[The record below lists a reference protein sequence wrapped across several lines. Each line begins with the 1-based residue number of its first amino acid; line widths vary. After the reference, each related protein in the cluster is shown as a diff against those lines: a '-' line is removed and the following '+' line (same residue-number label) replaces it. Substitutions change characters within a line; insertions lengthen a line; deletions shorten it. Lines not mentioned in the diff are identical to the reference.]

1 MSSTFQT
8 NPKSIGLKEDYLYE
22 VLATT
27 FSINNNNI
35 VPNTACMGIRLIDDS
50 SIKLRPY
57 PNTSTYKNLRS
68 NKLITLNFVDDIYL
82 YALASLKDLKRSK
95 NIKIFPEEF
104 YDFYKIKNKEI
115 MKEVFKNHSYSE
127 IVLLPYIKQAWAMIA
142 CVAIGEEQ
150 TVKDDEL
157 GESKVIEFT
166 LSIVSCDKFNESFK
180 IFNRAENLALETI
193 ILATKLKVA
202 EEKKDKALVQK
213 IEQKIED
220 FISEIQ
226 RFGKNISVLKV
237 VEHVKDYIKN
247 LKD

>member
-1 MSSTFQT
+1 MSSRFQT

-27 FSINNNNI
+27 FSINNNKI
-35 VPNTACMGIRLIDDS
+35 IPNTACMGIRLIDDS

-82 YALASLKDLKRSK
+82 YSLASLKDFKRSK

-104 YDFYKIKNKEI
+104 YDYYKLENKENI
-115 MKEVFKNHSYSE
+115 HLNSE
-127 IVLLPYIKQAWAMIA
+127 IVSLPYIKQAWAMIA
-142 CVAIGEEQ
+142 CVSMGEEQ
-150 TVKDDEL
+150 IAKDDNL

-166 LSIVSCDKFNESFK
+166 LSIISCDKFNDSFK

-202 EEKKDKALVQK
+202 EEKKDKSLVQK
-213 IEQKIED
+213 IEQKNRRLFCRNTKIW
-220 FISEIQ
+220 
-226 RFGKNISVLKV
+226 KKLKCF
-237 VEHVKDYIKN
+237 KSSRTC
-247 LKD
+247 

>member
-1 MSSTFQT
+1 MSSRFQT

-27 FSINNNNI
+27 FSINNNKI
-35 VPNTACMGIRLIDDS
+35 IPNTACMGIRLIDDS

-82 YALASLKDLKRSK
+82 YSLASLKDFKRSK

-104 YDFYKIKNKEI
+104 YDYYKLENKENI
-115 MKEVFKNHSYSE
+115 HLNSE
-127 IVLLPYIKQAWAMIA
+127 IVSLPYIKQAWAMIA
-142 CVAIGEEQ
+142 CVSMGEEQ
-150 TVKDDEL
+150 IAKDDNL

-166 LSIVSCDKFNESFK
+166 LSIISCDKFNDSFK

-220 FISEIQ
+220 YFAEIQ
-226 RFGKNISVLKV
+226 RFGKNISALKA
-237 VEHVKDYIKN
+237 VEHVKAYIKN

>member
-35 VPNTACMGIRLIDDS
+35 IPNTACMGIRLIDNR

-68 NKLITLNFVDDIYL
+68 NKLITLNFVDDVYL
-82 YALASLKDLKRSK
+82 YALASLKDFKRSK

-104 YDFYKIKNKEI
+104 YDYYKLENKENI
-115 MKEVFKNHSYSE
+115 VSNSE
-127 IVLLPYIKQAWAMIA
+127 IVSLPYIKQAWAMIA
-142 CVAIGEEQ
+142 CVSMGEEQ
-150 TVKDDEL
+150 IIKDDDL

-166 LSIVSCDKFNESFK
+166 LSIISCNKFNDSFK
-180 IFNRAENLALETI
+180 IFNRAENLTLETI

-202 EEKKDKALVQK
+202 EEKKDKALVRK

-220 FISEIQ
+220 YLAEIQ
-226 RFGKNISVLKV
+226 RFGRNLSALKA
-237 VEHVKDYIKN
+237 VEHVKDYIN
-247 LKD
+247 NIKD

>member
-27 FSINNNNI
+27 FSINDNNI
-35 VPNTACMGIRLIDDS
+35 IPNTACMGIRLIDNS

-57 PNTSTYKNLRS
+57 PNTSTYENLRS

-104 YDFYKIKNKEI
+104 YDYYKIKNKKI
-115 MKEVFKNHSYSE
+115 KEVFTNHSNSE
-127 IVLLPYIKQAWAMIA
+127 MVSLPYIKKAWAMIA
-142 CVAIGEEQ
+142 CVAMGEEQ
-150 TVKDDEL
+150 IVKNDDL
-157 GESKVIEFT
+157 GELRVIEFT
-166 LSIVSCDKFNESFK
+166 LSILSCDKFKESFK
-180 IFNRAENLALETI
+180 IFNRAENIALETI

-213 IEQKIED
+213 IEQKIEES
-220 FISEIQ
+220 FAEIQ
-226 RFGKNISVLKV
+226 RFGKNLSALKA

>member
-35 VPNTACMGIRLIDDS
+35 VPNTACMGIRLIDNS

-57 PNTSTYKNLRS
+57 PNTSTYENLRS

-82 YALASLKDLKRSK
+82 YALASLKDFKRSK

-104 YDFYKIKNKEI
+104 YDYYKIKNS
-115 MKEVFKNHSYSE
+115 NSE
-127 IVLLPYIKQAWAMIA
+127 MVSLPYIKQAWAMLA
-142 CVAIGEEQ
+142 CVAMCEEQ
-150 TVKDDEL
+150 IVKDDNL

-166 LSIVSCDKFNESFK
+166 LSIISCGKFKESFK
-180 IFNRAENLALETI
+180 TFNRAENLALETI

-213 IEQKIED
+213 IEQKIEE
-220 FISEIQ
+220 FFVEIQ
-226 RFGKNISVLKV
+226 RFGKNISALKA

>member
-35 VPNTACMGIRLIDDS
+35 IPNTACMGIRLIDNR

-68 NKLITLNFVDDIYL
+68 NKLITLNFVDDVYL
-82 YALASLKDLKRSK
+82 YALASLKDFKRSK

-104 YDFYKIKNKEI
+104 YDYYKIENKEKI
-115 MKEVFKNHSYSE
+115 RSNSE
-127 IVLLPYIKQAWAMIA
+127 MISLPYIKQTWAMIA
-142 CVAIGEEQ
+142 CVAMDEKQIS
-150 TVKDDEL
+150 KDDDL
-157 GESKVIEFT
+157 GGLKVIEFT
-166 LSIVSCDKFNESFK
+166 LSIISCNKFKESFK

-202 EEKKDKALVQK
+202 EEKKDKDFVQK
-213 IEQKIED
+213 IEQKIEE
-220 FISEIQ
+220 FFVEIQ
-226 RFGKNISVLKV
+226 RFGKNISALKA

>member
-1 MSSTFQT
+1 MSSRFQT

-27 FSINNNNI
+27 FSINNNKI
-35 VPNTACMGIRLIDDS
+35 IPNTACMGIRLIDDS

-82 YALASLKDLKRSK
+82 YSLASLKDFKRSK
-95 NIKIFPEEF
+95 NTKIFLEEF
-104 YDFYKIKNKEI
+104 YDYYNLENKENI
-115 MKEVFKNHSYSE
+115 HLNPEMVS
-127 IVLLPYIKQAWAMIA
+127 LPYIKQAWAMIA
-142 CVAIGEEQ
+142 CVSMGEEQ
-150 TVKDDEL
+150 IVKGDNL

-166 LSIVSCDKFNESFK
+166 LSIISCDKFNDSFK
-180 IFNRAENLALETI
+180 IFNRAENLTLETI

-220 FISEIQ
+220 YFAEIQ
-226 RFGKNISVLKV
+226 RFGKNISALKA
-237 VEHVKDYIKN
+237 VEHVKAYIKN

>member
-35 VPNTACMGIRLIDDS
+35 IPNTACMGIRLIDNR

-82 YALASLKDLKRSK
+82 YALASLKGFKRSK

-104 YDFYKIKNKEI
+104 YDYYKIEKI
-115 MKEVFKNHSYSE
+115 KEVFVNHSNSE
-127 IVLLPYIKQAWAMIA
+127 IVSLPYIKQAWAMIA
-142 CVAIGEEQ
+142 CVARGEEQ
-150 TVKDDEL
+150 IVKDDNL
-157 GESKVIEFT
+157 GELKVVEFT
-166 LSIVSCDKFNESFK
+166 LSIISCDKFKESFK
-180 IFNRAENLALETI
+180 IFNRAENIALEAI

-213 IEQKIED
+213 LEQKIED
-220 FISEIQ
+220 FFVEIQ
-226 RFGKNISVLKV
+226 RFGKNISALKV

>member
-1 MSSTFQT
+1 MSSRFQT

-27 FSINNNNI
+27 FSINNNKI
-35 VPNTACMGIRLIDDS
+35 IPNTACMGIRLIDDS

-82 YALASLKDLKRSK
+82 YSLASLKDFKRSN

-104 YDFYKIKNKEI
+104 YDYYKLENKENI
-115 MKEVFKNHSYSE
+115 HLNSE
-127 IVLLPYIKQAWAMIA
+127 MVSLPYIKQAWAMIA
-142 CVAIGEEQ
+142 CVSMGEEQ
-150 TVKDDEL
+150 IAKDDNL

-166 LSIVSCDKFNESFK
+166 LSIISCDKFNDSFK

-202 EEKKDKALVQK
+202 EEKKDKSLVQK

-220 FISEIQ
+220 YFVEIQ
-226 RFGKNISVLKV
+226 RFGKNLSALKA

>member
-35 VPNTACMGIRLIDDS
+35 IPNTACMGIRLIDNS
-50 SIKLRPY
+50 SITLRPY
-57 PNTSTYKNLRS
+57 PNTSTYNNLRS

-95 NIKIFPEEF
+95 NVKIFPEEF
-104 YDFYKIKNKEI
+104 YDYYKIKNKEKI
-115 MKEVFKNHSYSE
+115 KEVFKNHSNSE
-127 IVLLPYIKQAWAMIA
+127 IVSLPYIKQAWAMIA
-142 CVAIGEEQ
+142 CVARGEEQ
-150 TVKDDEL
+150 IVKDDDL
-157 GESKVIEFT
+157 GELKVIEFT
-166 LSIVSCDKFNESFK
+166 LSIISCDKFKESFK
-180 IFNRAENLALETI
+180 TFNRTENLALETI

-213 IEQKIED
+213 IEQKIEE
-220 FISEIQ
+220 FFAEIR
-226 RFGKNISVLKV
+226 RFGKNLSALKV

>member
-35 VPNTACMGIRLIDDS
+35 IPNTASMGIRLIDNR

-68 NKLITLNFVDDIYL
+68 NKFITLNFVDDIYL
-82 YALASLKDLKRSK
+82 YALASLKDFKRSK

-104 YDFYKIKNKEI
+104 YDYYKLENKENI
-115 MKEVFKNHSYSE
+115 RSNSE
-127 IVLLPYIKQAWAMIA
+127 MVSLPYIKQAWAMIA
-142 CVAIGEEQ
+142 CVSMDEEQ
-150 TVKDDEL
+150 IVKDDDL
-157 GESKVIEFT
+157 GASMVIEFT
-166 LSIVSCDKFNESFK
+166 LSIIFCGKFNDSFK

-202 EEKKDKALVQK
+202 EEKKDKALVRK
-213 IEQKIED
+213 IEQKMED
-220 FISEIQ
+220 YFDEIQ
-226 RFGKNISVLKV
+226 RFGKNLSVLKA
-237 VEHVKDYIKN
+237 VEHVKGYIKN

>member
-1 MSSTFQT
+1 MSSRFQT

-27 FSINNNNI
+27 FSINNNKI
-35 VPNTACMGIRLIDDS
+35 IPNTACMGIRLIDDS

-82 YALASLKDLKRSK
+82 YSLASLKDFKRSK

-104 YDFYKIKNKEI
+104 YDYYKLENKENI
-115 MKEVFKNHSYSE
+115 HLNSE
-127 IVLLPYIKQAWAMIA
+127 IVSLPYIKQAWAMIA
-142 CVAIGEEQ
+142 CVSMGEEQ
-150 TVKDDEL
+150 IAKDDNL

-166 LSIVSCDKFNESFK
+166 LSIISCDKFNDSFK

-202 EEKKDKALVQK
+202 EEKKDKSLVQK

-220 FISEIQ
+220 YFVEIQ
-226 RFGKNISVLKV
+226 RFGKNLSALKA

>member
-35 VPNTACMGIRLIDDS
+35 VPNTACMGIRLIDNS

-82 YALASLKDLKRSK
+82 YALASLKDFKRSK

-104 YDFYKIKNKEI
+104 YDYYKIEN
-115 MKEVFKNHSYSE
+115 KEVFINHSNSE
-127 IVLLPYIKQAWAMIA
+127 MVSLPYIKQAWAMIA
-142 CVAIGEEQ
+142 CVTMGEEQ
-150 TVKDDEL
+150 IVKDDDL
-157 GESKVIEFT
+157 GRLKVIEFT
-166 LSIVSCDKFNESFK
+166 LSIISCNKFKESFK
-180 IFNRAENLALETI
+180 IFNRTENLALETI

-213 IEQKIED
+213 IEQKIEEY
-220 FISEIQ
+220 FVEIQ
-226 RFGKNISVLKV
+226 RFGKNISALKA

>member
-1 MSSTFQT
+1 MSSRFQT

-27 FSINNNNI
+27 FSINNNKI
-35 VPNTACMGIRLIDDS
+35 IPNTACMGIRLIDDS

-82 YALASLKDLKRSK
+82 YSLASLKDFKRSK

-104 YDFYKIKNKEI
+104 YDYYKLENKENI
-115 MKEVFKNHSYSE
+115 HLNSE
-127 IVLLPYIKQAWAMIA
+127 IVSLPYIKQAWAMIA
-142 CVAIGEEQ
+142 CVSMDEEQ
-150 TVKDDEL
+150 IAKDDNL

-166 LSIVSCDKFNESFK
+166 LSIISCDKFNDSFK

-202 EEKKDKALVQK
+202 EEKKDKSLVQK

-220 FISEIQ
+220 YFVEIQ
-226 RFGKNISVLKV
+226 RFGKNLSALKA

>member
-35 VPNTACMGIRLIDDS
+35 IPNTACMGIRLIDNS

-57 PNTSTYKNLRS
+57 PNTSTYENLRS

-82 YALASLKDLKRSK
+82 YALASLKDFKRSK

-104 YDFYKIKNKEI
+104 YDYYKIENKD
-115 MKEVFKNHSYSE
+115 VFINYSNSE
-127 IVLLPYIKQAWAMIA
+127 MVSLPYIKQAWAMIA
-142 CVAIGEEQ
+142 CVAMCEEQ
-150 TVKDDEL
+150 IVKDDIL
-157 GESKVIEFT
+157 GGLKVIEFT
-166 LSIVSCDKFNESFK
+166 LSIISCNKFKESFK

-213 IEQKIED
+213 IEQKIEE
-220 FISEIQ
+220 FFVEIQ
-226 RFGKNISVLKV
+226 RFGKNISALKA

>member
-35 VPNTACMGIRLIDDS
+35 IPNTACMGIRLIDHH

-82 YALASLKDLKRSK
+82 YALASLKDFKRSK

-104 YDFYKIKNKEI
+104 YDYYKIENKEKI
-115 MKEVFKNHSYSE
+115 HSNSE
-127 IVLLPYIKQAWAMIA
+127 MVSLPYIKQAWAMIA
-142 CVAIGEEQ
+142 CVTMGEKQ
-150 TVKDDEL
+150 IIKDNDL
-157 GESKVIEFT
+157 GGLKVIEFT
-166 LSIVSCDKFNESFK
+166 LSIISCDKFKESFK

-213 IEQKIED
+213 IEQKIKEY
-220 FISEIQ
+220 FIEIQ
-226 RFGKNISVLKV
+226 RFGKNISALKA
-237 VEHVKDYIKN
+237 VEHVKAYIKN

>member
-1 MSSTFQT
+1 MSSTFRT

-27 FSINNNNI
+27 FSINNNKI
-35 VPNTACMGIRLIDDS
+35 IPNTACMGIRLIDDS

-95 NIKIFPEEF
+95 NIKIFPEDF
-104 YDFYKIKNKEI
+104 YDYYKIENKEKI
-115 MKEVFKNHSYSE
+115 LSNSEVVS
-127 IVLLPYIKQAWAMIA
+127 LPYIKQAWAMIA
-142 CVAIGEEQ
+142 CVVMGEEQ
-150 TVKDDEL
+150 IVKDDNL

-166 LSIVSCDKFNESFK
+166 ISIISCDKFKESFK
-180 IFNRAENLALETI
+180 IFNRAENLALETV

-202 EEKKDKALVQK
+202 EEKKDKALIQK
-213 IEQKIED
+213 IERKIED
-220 FISEIQ
+220 YIAEIQ
-226 RFGKNISVLKV
+226 RFGKNLSVLKA

>member
-35 VPNTACMGIRLIDDS
+35 IPNTACMGIRLIDNS

-57 PNTSTYKNLRS
+57 PNTSTYENLRS

-82 YALASLKDLKRSK
+82 YALASLKDFKRSK

-104 YDFYKIKNKEI
+104 YDYYKIEN
-115 MKEVFKNHSYSE
+115 KEVFINHSNSE
-127 IVLLPYIKQAWAMIA
+127 MVSLPYIKQTWAMIA
-142 CVAIGEEQ
+142 CVAMGEEQ
-150 TVKDDEL
+150 IVKDDVL
-157 GESKVIEFT
+157 GGLKVIEFT
-166 LSIVSCDKFNESFK
+166 LSIISCNKFKESFK

-213 IEQKIED
+213 IEQKIEE
-220 FISEIQ
+220 FFVEIQ
-226 RFGKNISVLKV
+226 RFGKNVSALKA

>member
-35 VPNTACMGIRLIDDS
+35 IPNTACMGIRLIDNS

-57 PNTSTYKNLRS
+57 PNTSTYENLRS

-95 NIKIFPEEF
+95 NIEIFPEEF
-104 YDFYKIKNKEI
+104 YDYYSIEN
-115 MKEVFKNHSYSE
+115 KEVFINHLNSE
-127 IVLLPYIKQAWAMIA
+127 MVSLPYIKQTWAMIA
-142 CVAIGEEQ
+142 CVAMGEEQ
-150 TVKDDEL
+150 IVKDDVL
-157 GESKVIEFT
+157 GGLKVIEFT
-166 LSIVSCDKFNESFK
+166 LSIISCNKFKESFK

-213 IEQKIED
+213 IEQKIEE
-220 FISEIQ
+220 FFVEIQ
-226 RFGKNISVLKV
+226 RFGKNVSALKA

>member
-35 VPNTACMGIRLIDDS
+35 IPNTASMGIRLIDNR

-68 NKLITLNFVDDIYL
+68 NKFITLNFVDDIYL
-82 YALASLKDLKRSK
+82 YALASLKDFKRSK

-104 YDFYKIKNKEI
+104 YDYYKLENKENI
-115 MKEVFKNHSYSE
+115 RSNSE
-127 IVLLPYIKQAWAMIA
+127 MVSLPYIKQAWAMIA
-142 CVAIGEEQ
+142 CVSMDEEQ
-150 TVKDDEL
+150 IVKDDAL

-166 LSIVSCDKFNESFK
+166 LSIIFCGKFNDSFK

-202 EEKKDKALVQK
+202 EEKKDKALVRK

-220 FISEIQ
+220 YFDEIQ
-226 RFGKNISVLKV
+226 RFGKNLSALKA
-237 VEHVKDYIKN
+237 VEHVKGYIKN

>member
-1 MSSTFQT
+1 MSSRFQT

-27 FSINNNNI
+27 FSINNNKI
-35 VPNTACMGIRLIDDS
+35 IPNTACMGIRLIDGS

-82 YALASLKDLKRSK
+82 YSLASLKDFKRSK

-104 YDFYKIKNKEI
+104 YDYYKLENKENI
-115 MKEVFKNHSYSE
+115 HLNSE
-127 IVLLPYIKQAWAMIA
+127 IVSLPYIKQAWAMIA
-142 CVAIGEEQ
+142 CVSMGEEQ
-150 TVKDDEL
+150 IAKDDNL

-166 LSIVSCDKFNESFK
+166 LSIISCDKFNDSFK

-202 EEKKDKALVQK
+202 EEKKDKSLVQK

-220 FISEIQ
+220 YFVEIQ
-226 RFGKNISVLKV
+226 RFGKNLSALKA

>member
-1 MSSTFQT
+1 MSSRFQT

-27 FSINNNNI
+27 FSINNNKI
-35 VPNTACMGIRLIDDS
+35 IPNTACMGIRLIDDS

-82 YALASLKDLKRSK
+82 YSLASLKDFKRSK

-104 YDFYKIKNKEI
+104 YDYYKLENKENI
-115 MKEVFKNHSYSE
+115 HLNSE
-127 IVLLPYIKQAWAMIA
+127 IVSLPYIKQAWAMIA
-142 CVAIGEEQ
+142 CVSMGEEQ
-150 TVKDDEL
+150 IAKDDNL

-166 LSIVSCDKFNESFK
+166 LSIISCDKFNDSFK

-213 IEQKIED
+213 IEQKIEQN
-220 FISEIQ
+220 FAEIQ
-226 RFGKNISVLKV
+226 RFGKNLSAIKAI
-237 VEHVKDYIKN
+237 EHVKDYLKN
-247 LKD
+247 

>member
-35 VPNTACMGIRLIDDS
+35 IPNTACMGIRLIDNS

-57 PNTSTYKNLRS
+57 PNTSTYENLRS

-82 YALASLKDLKRSK
+82 YALASLKDFKRSE

-104 YDFYKIKNKEI
+104 YDYYKIEN
-115 MKEVFKNHSYSE
+115 KEVFINHSNSE
-127 IVLLPYIKQAWAMIA
+127 MVSLPYIKQTWAMIA
-142 CVAIGEEQ
+142 CVAMREEQ
-150 TVKDDEL
+150 IVKNDIL
-157 GESKVIEFT
+157 GGLKVIEFT
-166 LSIVSCDKFNESFK
+166 LSIISCNKFKESFK

-213 IEQKIED
+213 IEQKIEE
-220 FISEIQ
+220 FFVEIQ
-226 RFGKNISVLKV
+226 RFGKNISALKA

>member
-1 MSSTFQT
+1 MSSIFQT

-35 VPNTACMGIRLIDDS
+35 IPNTACMGIRLIDNS

-57 PNTSTYKNLRS
+57 LNTSTYKNLRN
-68 NKLITLNFVDDIYL
+68 NKLITLNFVDNIYL
-82 YALASLKDLKRSK
+82 YALASLKDSKRST
-95 NIKIFPEEF
+95 NFKIFTEEF
-104 YDFYKIKNKEI
+104 YDYYEIKNKEKI
-115 MKEVFKNHSYSE
+115 KEVFINRSNSE
-127 IVLLPYIKQAWAMIA
+127 MVLLPYIKQAWAMIA
-142 CVAIGEEQ
+142 CVARGEEQ
-150 TVKDDEL
+150 IVKNNYL
-157 GESKVIEFT
+157 GELNVIEFT
-166 LSIVSCDKFNESFK
+166 LSIISCDKFKESFK

-220 FISEIQ
+220 YFTEIQ
-226 RFGKNISVLKV
+226 RFGKNVSALKA
-237 VEHVKDYIKN
+237 VEHVMDYIKN
-247 LKD
+247 LKV

>member
-35 VPNTACMGIRLIDDS
+35 IPNTACMGIRLIDNS

-57 PNTSTYKNLRS
+57 PNTSTYENLRS

-95 NIKIFPEEF
+95 NIEIFPEEF
-104 YDFYKIKNKEI
+104 YDYYKIEN
-115 MKEVFKNHSYSE
+115 KEVFINHSNSE
-127 IVLLPYIKQAWAMIA
+127 MVSLPYIKQTWAMIA
-142 CVAIGEEQ
+142 CVAMSEEQ
-150 TVKDDEL
+150 IVKDDIL
-157 GESKVIEFT
+157 GGSKVIEFT
-166 LSIVSCDKFNESFK
+166 LSIISCNKFKESFK

-213 IEQKIED
+213 IEQKIEE
-220 FISEIQ
+220 FFVEIQ
-226 RFGKNISVLKV
+226 RFGKNVSALKA

>member
-27 FSINNNNI
+27 FSINNI

-104 YDFYKIKNKEI
+104 YDYYKIKNKEI

-127 IVLLPYIKQAWAMIA
+127 MVSLPYIKQAWAMIA

-150 TVKDDEL
+150 IDKDDNL

-213 IEQKIED
+213 IEQKIEEY
-220 FISEIQ
+220 FVEIQ
-226 RFGKNISVLKV
+226 RFGKNISALKAI
-237 VEHVKDYIKN
+237 EHVKDYIKN